1 MKKTLNNTESSNST
15 KPVLCDGF
23 FLITLSEFVT
33 RINQSGGFRDSKG
46 NYPYRNTTITPK
58 EATNLSECYRT
69 IIRYNDFIKQELTIE
84 MFIGEHKL
92 FDVTEEYLN
101 NNIYDENG
109 FFYAYNTIQDL
120 AEHDSIKLSRK
131 AINQIGIIA

>member
-1 MKKTLNNTESSNST
+1 MKETLNNTESSNST
-15 KPVLCDGF
+15 KRVLGDGF
-23 FLITLSEFVT
+23 CLITLSEFVT
-33 RINQSGGFRDSKG
+33 RINQSGGFRDSNG
-46 NYPYRNTTITPK
+46 SYPYIKTTITPK

-69 IIRYNDFIKQELTIE
+69 IVRYNNFIKQELKFE
-84 MFIGEHKL
+84 MFIGENKL
-92 FDVTEEYLN
+92 FDVTEEYLK

-131 AINQIGIIA
+131 AINEIGIIA